1 MFVAAAPRQGQVL
14 VGRDAPGRAL
24 RVSAHPESGRIVLSI
39 WQDTRCIGTVRLKPE
54 DVPDVLHALG
64 DALVACDG
72 ESAADPGHPIA
83 S

>member
-1 MFVAAAPRQGQVL
+1 MFVAPAPRKGQVL

-39 WQDTRCIGTVRLKPE
+39 WQDAKCVGTVRLLPQ

-64 DALVACDG
+64 EALEACQDVPT
-72 ESAADPGHPIA
+72 DDTGHPLA

>member
-1 MFVAAAPRQGQVL
+1 MFVAAAPRKGQVL

-39 WQDTRCIGTVRLKPE
+39 WQDARCIGTVRLMPQ
-54 DVPDVLHALG
+54 DVPDVLQALG
-64 DALVACDG
+64 DALVACEDVV
-72 ESAADPGHPIA
+72 ADETGHPIA

>member
-1 MFVAAAPRQGQVL
+1 M
-14 VGRDAPGRAL
+14 GRDAPGRAL

-39 WQDTRCIGTVRLKPE
+39 WQDSRCIGTVRLMPQ

-64 DALVACDG
+64 DALVECDSTG
-72 ESAADPGHPIA
+72 ASVSGDSIA

>member
-1 MFVAAAPRQGQVL
+1 M
-14 VGRDAPGRAL
+14 GRDAPGRAL

-39 WQDTRCIGTVRLKPE
+39 WQDSRCIGTIRLKPE

-64 DALVACDG
+64 DALVDCDG
-72 ESAADPGHPIA
+72 TVVAGTGEPIA